1 MLKIP
6 LGRDKLHR
14 NIDHDLYSKMSINR
28 SCLVSLLIRKA
39 KKERKARE
47 LATLRVKTDRVC
59 FAARVNNYSLKIVHL
74 RTLLTKVSFCHSFCA
89 NFFNIQFLF
98 HSILSPVASWMQIF
112 MYIYEN
118 FSVFVEDF
126 FIPYI
131 FR

>member
-28 SCLVSLLIRKA
+28 SCLVSLLIKKA

-59 FAARVNNYSLKIVHL
+59 FAARVNNYSQNCSSPYV
-74 RTLLTKVSFCHSFCA
+74 VNESFFLPFILC
-89 NFFNIQFLF
+89 QFLQHPIPF
-98 HSILSPVASWMQIF
+98 PFYSFTSCILNADFYVYLWKLFCFCGGLFYSIHF
-112 MYIYEN
+112 
-118 FSVFVEDF
+118 
-126 FIPYI
+126 
-131 FR
+131 